1 MATVYVRFGPVMG
14 GGAPAYQK
22 GGTFETF
29 TSSGTTQPSTMT
41 ARNGDFAR
49 VSSVGGVVRVAF
61 AAAPTAIADEGEW
74 VLDGQTID
82 VGPLAEGDKIA
93 VIDAS

>member
-1 MATVYVRFGPVMG
+1 MATVDIRFGPVMG

-22 GGTFETF
+22 GGKYQTI
-29 TSSGTTQPSTMT
+29 SSTASSQQSTII
-41 ARNGDFAR
+41 ASDGDFAR
-49 VSSVGGVVRVAF
+49 VSSVGGKVRIAF
-61 AAAPTAIADEGEW
+61 AASPTAIADDGEW

-82 VGPLAEGDKIA
+82 VGPLSAGDKIA

>member
-22 GGTFETF
+22 GGAFETF
-29 TSSGTTQPSTMT
+29 TSSGTTQASTMV
-41 ARNGDFAR
+41 AKDGDFAR
-49 VSSVGGVVRVAF
+49 VSSVGGVVRIAF
-61 AAAPTAIADEGEW
+61 AASPTALAGSGEW

-82 VGPLAEGDKIA
+82 VGPLSAGDKIA
-93 VIDAS
+93 LIDAS